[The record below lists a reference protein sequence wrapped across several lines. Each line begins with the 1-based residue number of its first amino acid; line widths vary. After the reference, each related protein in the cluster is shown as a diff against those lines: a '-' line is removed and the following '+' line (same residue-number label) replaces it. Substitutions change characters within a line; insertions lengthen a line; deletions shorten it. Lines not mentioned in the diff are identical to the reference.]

1 MEMEQEREQ
10 DLKKHIEED
19 RKLQKKLEDQ
29 YRYTENEKEKIKLE
43 KDIKEIRQRIS
54 GWEEEISTIS
64 MQRRESIAREMPSI
78 TFDELDVVTKFI
90 LGMQPAS
97 PEINFSLTDITQ
109 KISKNHLTQEVHS
122 LITMGMGKV
131 KDVGRFIEH
140 NAVLRPEFPDKLTA
154 GFLTEY
160 QKLLQKGITGD
171 ALFESLRQFSCG
183 NSSDFRKAAAG
194 LAVLSYLFEKCEVFE
209 RWPIL

>member
-1 MEMEQEREQ
+1 MEQEREQ

-209 RWPIL
+209 R

>member
-209 RWPIL
+209 R

>member
-1 MEMEQEREQ
+1 VEMEQEREQ

-209 RWPIL
+209 R